1 MASRFGALTQVRGMG
16 PLPDIVLAEHGEQ
29 VLAALFRRHDLPVT
43 AVEHKDLR
51 IPLIDMVD
59 LFESAARLS
68 GDPFLG
74 LRVGQLM
81 RPSDYGP
88 YLQHAAAA
96 DTLAGGIRRA
106 IRGLRYYQAAG
117 SLRLQLRGDEAHF
130 TYRQHVASAESGRQ
144 HADHVLP
151 TVLSFVRGF
160 LGEDWLPNR
169 YLVPYPRH
177 GQHGRL
183 EECLG
188 GAVAFGQDGV
198 GIAFSRSLLSMRATA
213 VEAADRPDWQDLRD
227 LVRRRPSDSLGSAL
241 ADVLAVRLL
250 DGQVDLAGAAARL
263 RLSPRTLQRQL
274 AAEGG
279 SYRAILEDVRF
290 ASARR
295 LLVETRLT
303 AGEIAFRLGYAE
315 HPHFPRAFGRRS
327 GCSPTDFRH
336 RIRGTG

>member
-16 PLPDIVLAEHGEQ
+16 PLPDIVLAEHGERA
-29 VLAALFRRHDLPVT
+29 LAALFRCHHLPVA

-59 LFESAARLS
+59 LFESAARLA

-81 RPSDYGP
+81 RPADYGP

-117 SLRLQLRGDEAHF
+117 SLGLQLCGDEARF
-130 TYRQHVASAESGRQ
+130 TYRQHVASPQSGRQ

-151 TVLSFVRGF
+151 TVLGFVRGF
-160 LGEDWLPNR
+160 LGNEWLPDG

-177 GQHGRL
+177 QQHRRL
-183 EECLG
+183 EEWLG
-188 GAVAFGQDGV
+188 GPVAFGQGGV
-198 GIAFSRSLLSMRATA
+198 GIVFSRSLLEVRAHPA
-213 VEAADRPDWQDLRD
+213 RRADAPDRRDLRR
-227 LVRRRPSDSLGSAL
+227 LVRHRPSESLSSTL

-250 DGQVDLAGAAARL
+250 DAQVDLDGAAARL

-274 AAEGG
+274 AAEGS
-279 SYRAILEDVRF
+279 SYRAVLERVRF
-290 ASARR
+290 KTARR
-295 LLVETRLT
+295 LLAETRLT

-315 HPHFPRAFGRRS
+315 HPHFTRAFGRLS
-327 GCSPTDFRH
+327 GCSPAEFR
-336 RIRGTG
+336 RAVRQVR